1 MWSRWQWSI
10 ALPTDDEGSLSSSSS
25 SRGKKGM
32 YLRRYNTPRANP
44 RLKLCLGPIDPFP
57 YSKRRDSE
65 ARIQKFEWD
74 KFLSSNK
81 VLREKINNKNLMKE
95 KKNLIVFD
103 QIYIANLYFDIIIK
117 INKDT
122 VKNSWCI
129 DKKVQNFIKSRSKG
143 KLLVNDLF
151 IMRTLEPLSN
161 RTPYSTCLSFSRPNW
176 HDFYKLPS
184 GYGGLSLL
192 LYSR

>member
-74 KFLSSNK
+74 KLLPSNK
-81 VLREKINNKNLMKE
+81 ILREKINNKNLMKE

-103 QIYIANLYFDIIIK
+103 QIYITNLYFEY
-117 INKDT
+117 NK
-122 VKNSWCI
+122 N
-129 DKKVQNFIKSRSKG
+129 
-143 KLLVNDLF
+143 
-151 IMRTLEPLSN
+151 
-161 RTPYSTCLSFSRPNW
+161 
-176 HDFYKLPS
+176 
-184 GYGGLSLL
+184 
-192 LYSR
+192 